1 MPLAIRA
8 LYSGELQLRNPD
20 LKYKKR
26 RKDPSQETE
35 IDRLGSQSNIRSPRF
50 CGNSVRKMDKNEEE
64 RQCLFITEQSSEHID
79 STSPN
84 VFCL

>member
-35 IDRLGSQSNIRSPRF
+35 IDGWK
-50 CGNSVRKMDKNEEE
+50 VRVISGAPGFVET
-64 RQCLFITEQSSEHID
+64 Q
-79 STSPN
+79 
-84 VFCL
+84 